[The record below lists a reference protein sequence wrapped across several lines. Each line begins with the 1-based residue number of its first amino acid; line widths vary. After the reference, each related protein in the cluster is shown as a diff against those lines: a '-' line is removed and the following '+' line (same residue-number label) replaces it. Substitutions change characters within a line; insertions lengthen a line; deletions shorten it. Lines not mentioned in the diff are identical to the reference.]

1 MNLYLFND
9 NDSAAE
15 YGIGTYLKELTKAID
30 ESAINVHI
38 IQLHS
43 IRSEFEIV
51 KTDNVEYW
59 NIPEVR
65 NENTFSGSMQK
76 VEGYYLNVICL
87 LRLYIKDTK
96 NLVFHFNYNHC
107 QFIAKELKAIFD
119 CKTVST
125 VHFTKWMLEFNS
137 NFSLLN
143 RIKAKPEKQRSR
155 YEQLIFTT
163 DELEN
168 LLFKSTDRVIAL
180 SRYMHNLLQTEY
192 QLDPHKIITIPN
204 GLEDIST
211 QMKISK
217 NESRRKWRISEKEL
231 LVLFTG
237 RLHPVKGLNFLIKAF
252 RKVLEEMPDCRLMI
266 AGSGEF
272 NYYMKE
278 CEDIWTHVSWTGKLS
293 KDKLYELYSIS
304 DIGVMP
310 SFHEQCSYV
319 AIEMM
324 MHGLPIIGSTS
335 TGLKEMIADG
345 ETGLHIPV
353 IEYDNKVEID
363 TSLLAEKMLYLLNNS
378 DVRQY
383 MRQNARKRYEEQYS
397 KEVFRKN
404 MLAFYNSL

>member
-15 YGIGTYLKELTKAID
+15 YGIGTYLKEMTKAIE
-30 ESAINVHI
+30 ESAINIHIVH
-38 IQLHS
+38 LHS
-43 IRSEFEIV
+43 VCSEFEIV

-107 QFIAKELKAIFD
+107 QFLAKELKAIFD

-143 RIKAKPEKQRSR
+143 RIKAKHEKQRSR

-168 LLFKSTDRVIAL
+168 LLFKTTDRVIAL

-192 QLDPHKIITIPN
+192 QLDPYKIITIPN

-353 IEYDNKVEID
+353 IEYDDKVEIEA
-363 TSLLAEKMLYLLNNS
+363 SLLAEKMLYLLNNS

-383 MRQNARKRYEEQYS
+383 MRHNARKRYEEQYS

-404 MLAFYNSL
+404 MLNFYNSL